1 MLWEIFIQKKELKS
15 FEVTPNNTSVKEK
28 NIGFLWFLRAIMR
41 KYMLGLKEGHLKR
54 RSFLQLGSLAL
65 GGVTLPQFLRAEEAV
80 KATGGLAKDKTVIF
94 LFMHGGPSQFET
106 FDPKMDAPD
115 RVRSATGEINT
126 KIPGITFGPTFEKL
140 AKLNDKF
147 SIVRSFTTQ
156 SSAHDSKPIVSKEFS
171 AGAQI
176 GSHYARLAGTS
187 HPQSGMPR
195 NVWLHPQAV
204 DSGAADPI
212 MSLGKFDVT
221 GPLGPAFEPF
231 QPSGKGDLRRD
242 MQLTVDPNRL
252 DDRHA
257 LLASLN
263 QFRRTVESSSV
274 TQGLDKFQLQAFET
288 LTGGISEAFDVTQED
303 AKTLERYDT
312 SGLMDIRNISK
323 RWNNHKRYANHVKN
337 LGKLMLLARRLAE
350 RGAGFI
356 TVSTDFVWD
365 MHADNNNA
373 TMPEGMEYVGRPFDH
388 AVSAF
393 IEDVEARGLREKIL
407 LVCCGE
413 MGRTPKI
420 NGKGGRDH
428 WGGSAPLLLYGGGL
442 QMGQVVGSS
451 TKDGGEPASDRV
463 TIPNLYAT
471 IMETILDVGAVR
483 STPGIPGEVSKV
495 IHGASPIRQLM

>member
-1 MLWEIFIQKKELKS
+1 MPERLSKPLIYK
-15 FEVTPNNTSVKEK
+15 PNAHNNEQSYLLMPKFTDSYL
-28 NIGFLWFLRAIMR
+28 GRRDFLRVGG
-41 KYMLGLKEGHLKR
+41 LGLGGL
-54 RSFLQLGSLAL
+54 SL
-65 GGVTLPQFLRAEEAV
+65 PDFLRAEEALKTV
-80 KATGGLAKDKTVIF
+80 GGIAKDKTVIF

-106 FDPKMDAPD
+106 FDPKMDAPSNIH
-115 RVRSATGEINT
+115 SATGEIKT

-156 SSAHDSKPIVSKEFS
+156 SAAHDSKPIVSKEYS
-171 AGAQI
+171 SGAQI
-176 GSHYARLAGTS
+176 GAHYAKVAGAS
-187 HPQSGMPR
+187 HPQFGMPR

-204 DSGAADPI
+204 DAGATDPI
-212 MSLGKFDVT
+212 MKLGKFDVT
-221 GPLGPAFEPF
+221 GPLGPAYEPF
-231 QPSGKGDLRRD
+231 QPSGKSDLRRD
-242 MQLTVDPNRL
+242 MQLTIDPDRL
-252 DDRHA
+252 GDRRT
-257 LLASLN
+257 LLTSLN
-263 QFRRTVESSSV
+263 QFRRTVESGKV
-274 TQGLDKFQLQAFET
+274 TGGLDKFQSQALET
-288 LTGGISEAFDVTQED
+288 LTGGISNAFDITGEEASVID
-303 AKTLERYDT
+303 AYDT
-312 SGLMDIRNISK
+312 SKLIDVSRISK
-323 RWNNHKRYANHVKN
+323 RWNNHQRYANHAKN

-373 TMPEGMEYVGRPFDH
+373 TMTEGMEYVGRPFDH

-393 IEDVEARGLREKIL
+393 IEDVEARGLQEKIL

-413 MGRTPKI
+413 MGRSPKI

-442 QMGQVVGSS
+442 NMGQVVGSS

-471 IMETILDVGAVR
+471 IMETILDVGVVR
-483 STPGIPGEVSKV
+483 ATPGIPEEVSRV
-495 IHGASPIRQLM
+495 IHGASPISQLI

>member
-1 MLWEIFIQKKELKS
+1 MSIFSDSS
-15 FEVTPNNTSVKEK
+15 F
-28 NIGFLWFLRAIMR
+28 GRRDFLRVGS
-41 KYMLGLKEGHLKR
+41 LGLGGL
-54 RSFLQLGSLAL
+54 SL
-65 GGVTLPQFLRAEEAV
+65 PDFLRAEEALKSV
-80 KATGGLAKDKTVIF
+80 GGIAKDKAVIF

-106 FDPKMDAPD
+106 FDPKMDAPLG
-115 RVRSATGEINT
+115 VRSATGEIKT

-156 SSAHDSKPIVSKEFS
+156 SAAHDSKPIVSKEYS
-171 AGAQI
+171 SGAQI
-176 GSHYARLAGTS
+176 GAHYAKVAGAS
-187 HPQSGMPR
+187 HPQFGMPR

-204 DSGAADPI
+204 DAGATDPI
-212 MSLGKFDVT
+212 MKLGKFDVT
-221 GPLGPAFEPF
+221 GPLGSSFEPF
-231 QPSGKGDLRRD
+231 QPSGNGDLRRD
-242 MQLTVDPNRL
+242 MQLTVNPDRL

-257 LLASLN
+257 LLASLSN
-263 QFRRTVESSSV
+263 FRRQIESGSL
-274 TQGLDKFQLQAFET
+274 TEGLDKLQSQAFET
-288 LTGGISEAFDVTQED
+288 LTGGISEAFDVSKED

-312 SGLMDIRNISK
+312 AGLIDPRNISK
-323 RWNNHKRYANHVKN
+323 RWNNQKRYANHVKN
-337 LGKLMLLARRLAE
+337 LGKLLLLARRLAE

-373 TMPEGMEYVGRPFDH
+373 TMTEGMDYVGRPFDH

-393 IEDVEARGLREKIL
+393 IEDVEARGLQEKIL

-413 MGRTPKI
+413 MGRSPKI

-442 QMGQVVGSS
+442 NMGQVVGSS
-451 TKDGGEPASDRV
+451 TKDGGEPATDRV

-471 IMETILDVGAVR
+471 IMETILDVGVVR
-483 STPGIPGEVSKV
+483 ATPGIPEAVSQV

>member
-1 MLWEIFIQKKELKS
+1 MSKFTDSGL
-15 FEVTPNNTSVKEK
+15 
-28 NIGFLWFLRAIMR
+28 GRRDFLRVGS
-41 KYMLGLKEGHLKR
+41 LGLGGL
-54 RSFLQLGSLAL
+54 SL
-65 GGVTLPQFLRAEEAV
+65 PEFLRAEEALKSV
-80 KATGGLAKDKTVIF
+80 GGIAKDKTVIF

-106 FDPKMDAPD
+106 FDPKMDAPLG
-115 RVRSATGEINT
+115 VRSATGEIKT

-156 SSAHDSKPIVSKEFS
+156 SAAHDSKPIVSKEYS
-171 AGAQI
+171 ANAQI
-176 GSHYARLAGTS
+176 GAHYAKVAGAS
-187 HPQSGMPR
+187 HPQLGMPR

-204 DSGAADPI
+204 DAEATDPI
-212 MSLGKFDVT
+212 MKLGKFDVT
-221 GPLGPAFEPF
+221 GPLGPLFEPF
-231 QPSGKGDLRRD
+231 QPSGNGDLRRD
-242 MQLTVDPNRL
+242 MQLTVNPDRL

-257 LLASLN
+257 LLASLSN
-263 QFRRTVESSSV
+263 FRRQIESGSL
-274 TQGLDKFQLQAFET
+274 TEGLDKLQSQAFET
-288 LTGGISEAFDVTQED
+288 LTGGISEAFDVSKED

-312 SGLMDIRNISK
+312 AGLIDPRNISK
-323 RWNNHKRYANHVKN
+323 RWNNQKRYANHVKN
-337 LGKLMLLARRLAE
+337 LGKLLLLARRLAE

-373 TMPEGMEYVGRPFDH
+373 TMTEGMDYVGRPFDH

-393 IEDVEARGLREKIL
+393 IEDVEARGLQEKIL

-413 MGRTPKI
+413 MGRSPKI

-428 WGGSAPLLLYGGGL
+428 WAGSAPLLLYGGGL
-442 QMGQVVGSS
+442 NMGQVVGSS

-483 STPGIPGEVSKV
+483 ATTGIPEEVSRV
-495 IHGASPIRQLM
+495 IHGASPIRQLI

>member
-1 MLWEIFIQKKELKS
+1 MTKFSDSGL
-15 FEVTPNNTSVKEK
+15 
-28 NIGFLWFLRAIMR
+28 GRRDFLRVGS
-41 KYMLGLKEGHLKR
+41 LGLGGL
-54 RSFLQLGSLAL
+54 SL
-65 GGVTLPQFLRAEEAV
+65 PDFLRAEEALKSV
-80 KATGGLAKDKTVIF
+80 GGIAKDKAVIF

-106 FDPKMDAPD
+106 FDPKMDAPLG
-115 RVRSATGEINT
+115 VRSATGEIKT

-156 SSAHDSKPIVSKEFS
+156 SAAHDSKPIVSKEYS
-171 AGAQI
+171 ANAQI
-176 GSHYARLAGTS
+176 GAHYAKVAGAS
-187 HPQSGMPR
+187 HPQLGMPR

-204 DSGAADPI
+204 DAEATDPI
-212 MSLGKFDVT
+212 MKLGKFDVT
-221 GPLGPAFEPF
+221 GPLGPLFEPF
-231 QPSGKGDLRRD
+231 QPSGNGDLRRD
-242 MQLTVDPNRL
+242 MQLTVNPDRL

-257 LLASLN
+257 LLASLSN
-263 QFRRTVESSSV
+263 FRRQVESGSF
-274 TQGLDKFQLQAFET
+274 TGGLDKLQSQAFET
-288 LTGGISEAFDVTQED
+288 LTGGISEAFDVSKED

-312 SGLMDIRNISK
+312 AGLIDPRNISK
-323 RWNNHKRYANHVKN
+323 RWNNQKRYANHVKN
-337 LGKLMLLARRLAE
+337 LGKLLLLARRLAE

-373 TMPEGMEYVGRPFDH
+373 TMTEGMDYVGRPFDH

-393 IEDVEARGLREKIL
+393 IEDVEARGLQEKIL

-413 MGRTPKI
+413 MGRSPKI

-428 WGGSAPLLLYGGGL
+428 WAGSAPLLLYGGGL
-442 QMGQVVGSS
+442 NMGQVVGSS

-483 STPGIPGEVSKV
+483 ATPGIPEEVSKV
-495 IHGASPIRQLM
+495 IYGAPSIRQLI

>member
-1 MLWEIFIQKKELKS
+1 MSIFSDSS
-15 FEVTPNNTSVKEK
+15 F
-28 NIGFLWFLRAIMR
+28 GRRDFLRVGS
-41 KYMLGLKEGHLKR
+41 LGLGGL
-54 RSFLQLGSLAL
+54 SL
-65 GGVTLPQFLRAEEAV
+65 PDFLRAEEALKSV
-80 KATGGLAKDKTVIF
+80 GGIAKDKAVIF

-106 FDPKMDAPD
+106 FDPKMDAPLG
-115 RVRSATGEINT
+115 VRSATGEIKT

-156 SSAHDSKPIVSKEFS
+156 SAAHDSKPIVSKEYS
-171 AGAQI
+171 SGAQNGAHYAKVAGA
-176 GSHYARLAGTS
+176 S
-187 HPQSGMPR
+187 HPQLGMPR

-204 DSGAADPI
+204 DAEASDPI
-212 MSLGKFDVT
+212 MKLGKFDET
-221 GPLGPAFEPF
+221 GPLGSSFEPF
-231 QPSGKGDLRRD
+231 QPSGNGDLRRD
-242 MQLTVDPNRL
+242 MQLTVNPDRL

-257 LLASLN
+257 LLASLSN
-263 QFRRTVESSSV
+263 FRRQIESGSL
-274 TQGLDKFQLQAFET
+274 TEGLDKLQSQAFET
-288 LTGGISEAFDVTQED
+288 LTGGISEAFDVSKED

-312 SGLMDIRNISK
+312 AGLIDPRNISK
-323 RWNNHKRYANHVKN
+323 RWNNQKRYANHVKN
-337 LGKLMLLARRLAE
+337 LGKLLLLARRLAE

-373 TMPEGMEYVGRPFDH
+373 TMTEGMDYVGRPFDH

-393 IEDVEARGLREKIL
+393 IEDVEARGLQEKIL

-413 MGRTPKI
+413 MGRSPKI

-428 WGGSAPLLLYGGGL
+428 WAGSAPLLIYGGGL

-471 IMETILDVGAVR
+471 IMETILDVGTLR
-483 STPGIPGEVSKV
+483 STPGIPEEVSKV
-495 IHGASPIRQLM
+495 IYGASPIRQLI

>member
-1 MLWEIFIQKKELKS
+1 MSKFTDSGL
-15 FEVTPNNTSVKEK
+15 
-28 NIGFLWFLRAIMR
+28 GRRDFLRVGS
-41 KYMLGLKEGHLKR
+41 LGLGGL
-54 RSFLQLGSLAL
+54 SL
-65 GGVTLPQFLRAEEAV
+65 PDFLRAEEALKTV
-80 KATGGLAKDKTVIF
+80 GGIAKDKTVIF

-106 FDPKMDAPD
+106 FDPKMDAPLG
-115 RVRSATGEINT
+115 VRSATGEIKT

-156 SSAHDSKPIVSKEFS
+156 SAAHDSKPIVSKEYS
-171 AGAQI
+171 ANAQI
-176 GSHYARLAGTS
+176 GAHYAKVAGAS
-187 HPQSGMPR
+187 HPQLGMPR

-204 DSGAADPI
+204 DAEATDPI
-212 MSLGKFDVT
+212 MKLGKFDVT
-221 GPLGPAFEPF
+221 GPLGPLFEPF
-231 QPSGKGDLRRD
+231 QPSGNGDLRRD
-242 MQLTVDPNRL
+242 MQLTVNPDRL

-257 LLASLN
+257 LLASLSN
-263 QFRRTVESSSV
+263 FRRQIESGSL
-274 TQGLDKFQLQAFET
+274 TEGLDKLQSQAFET
-288 LTGGISEAFDVTQED
+288 LTGGISEAFDVSKED

-312 SGLMDIRNISK
+312 AGLIDPRNISK
-323 RWNNHKRYANHVKN
+323 RWNNQKRYANHVKN
-337 LGKLMLLARRLAE
+337 LGKLLLLARRLAE

-373 TMPEGMEYVGRPFDH
+373 TMTEGMDYVGRPFDH

-393 IEDVEARGLREKIL
+393 IEDVEARGLQEKIL

-413 MGRTPKI
+413 MGRSPKI

-428 WGGSAPLLLYGGGL
+428 WAGSAPLLLYGGGL
-442 QMGQVVGSS
+442 NMGQVVGSS

-483 STPGIPGEVSKV
+483 ATTGIPEEVSRV
-495 IHGASPIRQLM
+495 IHGASPIRQLI

>member
-1 MLWEIFIQKKELKS
+1 MPQRLKKKLIDK
-15 FEVTPNNTSVKEK
+15 PNAHNNEQSYLLMSKFSDSYL
-28 NIGFLWFLRAIMR
+28 GRRDFLRVGS
-41 KYMLGLKEGHLKR
+41 LGLGGL
-54 RSFLQLGSLAL
+54 SL
-65 GGVTLPQFLRAEEAV
+65 PDFLRAEEALKSV
-80 KATGGLAKDKTVIF
+80 GGIAKDKTVIF

-106 FDPKMDAPD
+106 FDPKMDAPSNIH
-115 RVRSATGEINT
+115 SATGEIKT

-156 SSAHDSKPIVSKEFS
+156 SAAHDSKPIVSKEYS
-171 AGAQI
+171 SGAQI
-176 GSHYARLAGTS
+176 GAHYAKVAGAS
-187 HPQSGMPR
+187 HPQFGMPR

-204 DSGAADPI
+204 DAGATDPI
-212 MSLGKFDVT
+212 MKLGKFDVT
-221 GPLGPAFEPF
+221 GPLGPAYEPF
-231 QPSGKGDLRRD
+231 QPSGKSDLRRD
-242 MQLTVDPNRL
+242 MQLTIDPDRL
-252 DDRHA
+252 GDRRT
-257 LLASLN
+257 LLTSLN
-263 QFRRTVESSSV
+263 QFRRTVESGKV
-274 TQGLDKFQLQAFET
+274 TGGLDKFQSQALET
-288 LTGGISEAFDVTQED
+288 LTGGISDAFDITGEEASVID
-303 AKTLERYDT
+303 RYDT
-312 SGLMDIRNISK
+312 SKLIDVSRISK
-323 RWNNHKRYANHVKN
+323 RWNNHQRYANHVKN

-373 TMPEGMEYVGRPFDH
+373 TMTEGMEYVGRPFDH

-393 IEDVEARGLREKIL
+393 IEDVEARGLQEKIL

-413 MGRTPKI
+413 MGRSPKI

-442 QMGQVVGSS
+442 NMGQVVGSS
-451 TKDGGEPASDRV
+451 TKDGGEPATDRV

-471 IMETILDVGAVR
+471 IMETILDVGVVR
-483 STPGIPGEVSKV
+483 ATPGIPEAVSQV